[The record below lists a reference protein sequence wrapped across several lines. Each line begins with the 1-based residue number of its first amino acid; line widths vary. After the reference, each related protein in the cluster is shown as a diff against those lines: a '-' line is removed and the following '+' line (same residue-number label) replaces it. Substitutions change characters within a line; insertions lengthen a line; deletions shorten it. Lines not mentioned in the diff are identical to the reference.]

1 MFDLDYTRTK
11 VLVEGECLMKNKDFN
26 KDFQDEL
33 YGSEEICASK
43 EDYLLVKGI
52 VVLTAVVVLFSFLG
66 F

>member
-1 MFDLDYTRTK
+1 
-11 VLVEGECLMKNKDFN
+11 MKNKDFN

-52 VVLTAVVVLFSFLG
+52 VVLTAVVVLFSLLG